1 MGVGRLV
8 STKNWYKLVIFR
20 VQLLIYHSL
29 WAIQLLGVAPGIRN
43 PGVPQG
49 IASARF
55 KVKEISADLSNTMEA
70 ERQVLLTQEICWAHL
85 KVLKKQGLNGVLHGF
100 YLDTYVKHG
109 VYIYMCVCI
118 KLVFYMV
125 YLYIFTESVLSSQ
138 VYLCLTMLRYR

>member
-70 ERQVLLTQEICWAHL
+70 ERQVLLTPDICWAHL

-109 VYIYMCVCI
+109 VYIYMCVYQVGVLHGLPIYFHGKCI
-118 KLVFYMV
+118 IQPSLPLLNYA
-125 YLYIFTESVLSSQ
+125 
-138 VYLCLTMLRYR
+138 

>member
-109 VYIYMCVCI
+109 VYIYMCVYQVGVLHGLPIYFHGKCI
-118 KLVFYMV
+118 IQPSLPLLNYA
-125 YLYIFTESVLSSQ
+125 
-138 VYLCLTMLRYR
+138 

>member
-85 KVLKKQGLNGVLHGF
+85 KVLKKTGF
-100 YLDTYVKHG
+100 KLCFTWFLPWYICKTWCVYI
-109 VYIYMCVCI
+109 YIYMCVYQVGVLHGLPIYFHGKCI
-118 KLVFYMV
+118 IQPSLPLLNYA
-125 YLYIFTESVLSSQ
+125 
-138 VYLCLTMLRYR
+138 